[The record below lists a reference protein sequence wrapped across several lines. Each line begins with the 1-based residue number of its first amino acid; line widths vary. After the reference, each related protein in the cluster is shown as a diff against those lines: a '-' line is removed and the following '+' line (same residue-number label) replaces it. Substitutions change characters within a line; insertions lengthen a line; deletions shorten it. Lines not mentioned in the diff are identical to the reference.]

1 MSDPSQKKGGS
12 SLCLVLVSLLV
23 VALGIA
29 LAPILTAKSVF
40 KDKLIFSDC
49 NVWKRDPA
57 TG

>member
-1 MSDPSQKKGGS
+1 MSESPQKKGGS
-12 SLCLVLVSLLV
+12 SLCLIIVSLLV
-23 VALGIA
+23 IALGIA